1 MPRGAAWI
9 APGGRRT
16 ESAPPNPPIG
26 RRTVC
31 FVTGGL
37 DVTEI
42 RIVAAP
48 PLSKQ
53 RLVRRNERPSLED
66 PGRTAEY
73 SAAMPQEDVEVV
85 RRIFAAFRER
95 DLEAFLGY
103 LDPDVE
109 FRSLILEI
117 EGPYHG
123 FDGATEWWADLLS
136 VFPDWS
142 PSIEEARKVAD
153 RVIVRVRAEG
163 RGTGSGVA
171 QARDIWQVAEVR
183 DGRVRSSAFF
193 RTEREALQAAQ
204 RE

>member
-1 MPRGAAWI
+1 LQSLHAEYGIATQAW
-9 APGGRRT
+9 
-16 ESAPPNPPIG
+16 SPIG
-26 RRTVC
+26 GITSNQ
-31 FVTGGL
+31 
-37 DVTEI
+37 
-42 RIVAAP
+42 P
-48 PLSKQ
+48 
-53 RLVRRNERPSLED
+53 RPSLED

-117 EGPYHG
+117 EGAYHG

-142 PSIEEARKVAD
+142 PSIEETRKVAD

-193 RTEREALQAAQ
+193 RTEREALEAVQ

>member
-1 MPRGAAWI
+1 
-9 APGGRRT
+9 
-16 ESAPPNPPIG
+16 
-26 RRTVC
+26 
-31 FVTGGL
+31 
-37 DVTEI
+37 
-42 RIVAAP
+42 
-48 PLSKQ
+48 
-53 RLVRRNERPSLED
+53 
-66 PGRTAEY
+66 
-73 SAAMPQEDVEVV
+73 MPQEDVEVV

-193 RTEREALQAAQ
+193 RTEREALQAASGSRRMSFETVTRTRGPLEEFLLSDHDRKA
-204 RE
+204 RESD